1 MAIEKVAAASEPE
14 RITSTLSTSNKP
26 VSESVSAANN
36 LPSFTVPAISPTT
49 PMEPE
54 QMAAA
59 SELGKATLSLGRY
72 SWPKPEP
79 QSLLDQCDL
88 DDIISIS
95 PIPTLIPTKSRPLQS
110 TISSNVQAQAM
121 PREIEAHSIVPY
133 AGDESGDLDLEDEEE
148 PENFAG
154 AEDAMTQTL
163 DQRLYTTGMT

>member
-1 MAIEKVAAASEPE
+1 
-14 RITSTLSTSNKP
+14 
-26 VSESVSAANN
+26 
-36 LPSFTVPAISPTT
+36 
-49 PMEPE
+49 
-54 QMAAA
+54 MAAA

-95 PIPTLIPTKSRPLQS
+95 PIPSLIPTKSRPLQL

-133 AGDESGDLDLEDEEE
+133 AGDESGDLYLEDEEE
-148 PENFAG
+148 PEKFAG

-163 DQRLYTTGMT
+163 DQRLYTTGTT